1 MKRFNLFS
9 DYNVAQCMIVVLST
23 TQFGSKK
30 IKNIIMRTFLFFFI
44 LLSISIAAHSQSSF
58 SMKYD
63 FDSGALLNNMRIV
76 DDTIYVKG
84 LISDKETGQPCILYA
99 RIDSFGVLI
108 DYHQYCDSLGR
119 VYTSNKN
126 YPFIAC
132 TDGGFLIEDDIYGSG
147 GNTGLYKLSKNGAV
161 EFYTE
166 YERPEN
172 IRTVLPKQLLELED
186 GYFVLHDIQLH
197 DYTSRIQLIKLSKT
211 GNIMWEEVYDRNEPT
226 NLFGITKIDEDEI
239 LIIGSKAKKGIWFFT
254 IDSLGNKQWER
265 FLNNWPSGSFHL
277 TLTQTGNGEWMYLSL
292 PVTIFRRDP
301 LRYGITPTVG
311 KLTSEMEREWED
323 VVAESCWPTN
333 DQLYTLKETP
343 DGNWTV
349 AGKMMAPFPSDV
361 TEEGN
366 WDAYEEHL
374 CSYKFNPEGDSIW
387 LHCYKPFEEEGLINS
402 PSWVAHDVLSSGA
415 LVAAGY
421 FYKNGVYHP
430 VLVKVDKN
438 GCLDTPCLP
447 TSTEASSMNK
457 DLKVYPNPARNLLN
471 IKSEKAI
478 KSYAIYSIYGQLLLS
493 DMMSNTEIDILG
505 LSSGTYFLS
514 IEYVDG
520 GRNVEKFVKMR

>member
-1 MKRFNLFS
+1 
-9 DYNVAQCMIVVLST
+9 
-23 TQFGSKK
+23 
-30 IKNIIMRTFLFFFI
+30 MRTFLFFFI

-63 FDSGALLNNMRIV
+63 FGSPTYFHNMV
-76 DDTIYVKG
+76 VKNDTIYAVGVNAK
-84 LISDKETGQPCILYA
+84 KETGQPCLLYS
-99 RIDSFGVLI
+99 RIDSSGALI
-108 DYHQYCDSLGR
+108 DYHQYCDSLGWA
-119 VYTSNKN
+119 YIFGDN
-126 YPFIAC
+126 YPFISC
-132 TDGGFLIEDDIYGSG
+132 SDGGFLLEGSIYGT
-147 GNTGLYKLSKNGAV
+147 NKKVLYKLSKNGAV

-172 IRTVLPKQLLELED
+172 IRTVLPRQLIELED
-186 GYFVLHDIQLH
+186 GYFVLHKIQLA
-197 DYTSRIQLIKLSKT
+197 DYSGRIQLVKLNKA
-211 GNIMWEEVYDRNEPT
+211 GNIMWEEIYDRNEPT

-447 TSTEASSMNK
+447 TSTETPSMSK
-457 DLKVYPNPARNLLN
+457 DLKVYPNPARDLLR
-471 IKSEKAI
+471 IKSDKPI
-478 KSYAIYSIYGQLLLS
+478 KSYTIYSIYGTRLQS
-493 DMMSNTEIDILG
+493 DIMNHPEIEISE

-520 GRNVEKFVKMR
+520 GREVEKFVKM